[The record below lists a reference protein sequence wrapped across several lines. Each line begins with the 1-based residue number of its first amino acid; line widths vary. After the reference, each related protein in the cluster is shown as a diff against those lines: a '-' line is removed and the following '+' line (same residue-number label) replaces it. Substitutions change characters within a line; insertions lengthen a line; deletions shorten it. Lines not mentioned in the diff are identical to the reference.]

1 LKWNKVN
8 QGIVYIVLV
17 LATIVSLFPFLW
29 MIISA
34 TNKSVDVTKG
44 RLLPGSNLLEN
55 IKNLLASTDLA
66 TALMNSAKI
75 SIATTILSL
84 VIASLAGYGFE
95 IYRSK
100 AKDIVFNILLL
111 SMMIPFA
118 ALMVPLFKMFGSISQ
133 VLPAIGID
141 TLPSVIIPT
150 VTTAFLI
157 FFFRQS
163 TKMFPKDI
171 LEAGRIDGLSELG
184 VFVRIYIPTMKTT
197 YAAAAII
204 TFMASWNNYLWPLV
218 ILQTPENQT
227 IPLLISNL
235 GSSYSPDFGLIMT
248 ALVIATLPVAAIFFL
263 LQKHFVAGM
272 MGSVK

>member
-1 LKWNKVN
+1 MHKVKRTLT
-8 QGIVYIVLV
+8 YIVL
-17 LATIVSLFPFLW
+17 TIVSLASVFPFLW
-29 MIISA
+29 MIVSA

-44 RLLPGSNLLEN
+44 QLLPGNNLGAN
-55 IKNLLASTDLA
+55 FTKLLDTVELVP
-66 TALMNSAKI
+66 ALINSAQI
-75 SIATTILSL
+75 SVSTTILAL
-84 VIASLAGYGFE
+84 LIGSLAGYGFE
-95 IYRSK
+95 IFRSR

-118 ALMVPLFKMFGSISQ
+118 ALMVPLFRMFGSISQ
-133 VLPAIGID
+133 TMPLIGID
-141 TLPSVIIPT
+141 TLSSVVLPSMVS
-150 VTTAFLI
+150 AFLI

-163 TKMFPKDI
+163 TQMFPKDM

-184 VFVRIYIPTMKTT
+184 VFFRIYVPTMKTT

-218 ILQTPENQT
+218 VLQSPENQT

-235 GSSYSPDFGLIMT
+235 GAGYTPDYGVIMT
-248 ALVIATLPVAAIFFL
+248 AIVIATLPTALIFFIM
-263 LQKHFVAGM
+263 QKHFVAGM

>member
-1 LKWNKVN
+1 MSNLKRV
-8 QGIVYIVLV
+8 VSYIVLT
-17 LATIVSLFPFLW
+17 LATIISVFPFLW
-29 MIISA
+29 MIVSA

-44 RLLPGSNLLEN
+44 KLLPGSHFVENFNNLIETV
-55 IKNLLASTDLA
+55 NLIP
-66 TALMNSAKI
+66 ALMNSAKI
-75 SIATTILSL
+75 SITTTILSL
-84 VIASLAGYGFE
+84 LIASLAGYGFE
-95 IYRSK
+95 IYKSK
-100 AKDIVFNILLL
+100 SKDIVFNILLI

-118 ALMVPLFKMFGSISQ
+118 ALMVPLFRLFGTISQ
-133 VLPAIGID
+133 TVPFFGID
-141 TLPSVIIPT
+141 TLTAAVLPS

-184 VFVRIYIPTMKTT
+184 VFFRIYVPTMKTT

-218 ILQTPENQT
+218 VLQSPENQT

-235 GSSYSPDFGLIMT
+235 GSSYSPDFGIIMT
-248 ALVIATLPVAAIFFL
+248 AIVIATLPAALIFFIM
-263 LQKHFVAGM
+263 QKHFVAGM